1 MTSKTSKTHWLAGI
15 SAFLSLLVCY
25 GTLGLISILGALGI
39 FITIDGTLWAG
50 AIVAFAVLAVIGLG
64 FGILRH
70 KSRWPLMLGSFGTVI
85 IIYVMYVQYDRAVE
99 ISGFALLTYAAFWDW
114 QLKKT

>member
-1 MTSKTSKTHWLAGI
+1 MRVDKRYSRLAGI
-15 SAFLSLLVCY
+15 STVLSLIVCY
-25 GTLGLISILGALGI
+25 GTLGLISVLGALGFAI
-39 FITIDGTLWAG
+39 AVDNTLWAG

-64 FGILRH
+64 FGVLRH
-70 KSRWPLMLGSFGTVI
+70 KSRWPLMLGSFGTII

-99 ISGFALLTYAAFWDW
+99 ISGFALLAYAAFWDW